1 MTTSDD
7 VICSSADVTIGC
19 WASARA
25 APGCDRECFTGHHV
39 GITGGGCG
47 RVYRPVSG
55 SCRCPRSCWTG
66 ARWRPPSRCRRA
78 PSSKCCLKSPAG

>member
-25 APGCDRECFTGHHV
+25 APGCERECFTGHHV
-39 GITGGGCG
+39 GILEAAAAAYTG
-47 RVYRPVSG
+47 
-55 SCRCPRSCWTG
+55 
-66 ARWRPPSRCRRA
+66 
-78 PSSKCCLKSPAG
+78 L